1 MPTQPTTR
9 VDLLAEGIDAARA
22 GERGKAR
29 EKLTRLLR
37 QDQKNEQAWLW
48 MSSVVESD
56 RERIYC
62 LNNALK
68 LNPNSKTAKRG
79 LALLGALPPEL
90 RADLDIEIVG
100 VTMEADEKPKP
111 PAKRRVTFRRSRR
124 LENVLIGGVALLLIG
139 VIGLF
144 IANFVIERIRL
155 ASIVP
160 PTPIPPT
167 AAPTLAP
174 TLTPTPTPEIR
185 TATPIANLTP
195 LAQLLNLSFTP
206 TPPPFTL
213 PFFPEESYSR
223 GESAYNA
230 GDYDTATRLF
240 KDALSQNPKNYSAHY
255 YLGEIYLKN
264 EDYNKAF
271 NEFST
276 ALRLNPNFAPGHLGH
291 GQANFELGGNP
302 LGDYDKARAADS
314 QWVEPYIQSA
324 IFYASRRKADAAI
337 NELEAG
343 RSLAPTNVVVMWR
356 LAEQYLAVGR
366 YDDARAVLDLGN
378 EIDPSVLDL
387 YRVRAKLA
395 LALEDYSDAQE
406 AVNTYTA
413 YQSDDAEGWTLAG
426 EAYLGLGDPATA
438 LTHLDRA
445 VGLKPLDSREALIAR
460 GEAQLL
466 LGNADVARSDFD
478 KALAL
483 GITTRFR
490 VSIGRAYYLAGD
502 FETAIAELEK
512 AVESDPTVFDP
523 SYWLG
528 AAQVGAKRYADAIR
542 PLTDAFSNA
551 GSDQQTFDA
560 LYQRAL
566 AYNGAGQTENALA
579 DLQTALALNVSKRA
593 TQQTEALILLKQL
606 GGSPAPTHTPTV
618 TP

>member
-1 MPTQPTTR
+1 MPTQPTTS

-29 EKLTRLLR
+29 EKFTRLLR

-68 LNPNSKTAKRG
+68 INPNNRTAKRG
-79 LALLGALPPEL
+79 LALLGALPAEL
-90 RADLDIEIVG
+90 RAELDIEVVG

-111 PAKRRVTFRRSRR
+111 PAKRRVAFRRSRR

-144 IANFVIERIRL
+144 IANFVFERIRL

-160 PTPIPPT
+160 PTPVPPT
-167 AAPTLAP
+167 A
-174 TLTPTPTPEIR
+174 TLTATATPTFTPTPEIR
-185 TATPIANLTP
+185 TATSIANLTP

-206 TPPPFTL
+206 TPAPFAL

-223 GESAYNA
+223 GENAYNA

-240 KDALSQNPKNYSAHY
+240 KDALSQNSKNYSAHY

-271 NEFST
+271 NEFSSV
-276 ALRLNPNFAPGHLGH
+276 LRLDPSFAPGHLGH
-291 GQANFELGGNP
+291 GQANLGLGGNP
-302 LGDYDKARAADS
+302 LGDYDKARAADP

-324 IFYASRRKADAAI
+324 VFYASRRNTTAAI
-337 NELEAG
+337 SELEAG
-343 RSLAPTNVVVMWR
+343 RSLAPTNVAVLWR

-366 YDDARAVLDLGN
+366 YDDARAALDLGK
-378 EIDPSVLDL
+378 EIDPSALDL

-406 AVNTYTA
+406 ALNTYTA
-413 YQSDDAEGWTLAG
+413 YQPGEAEGWTLAG

-445 VGLKPLDSREALIAR
+445 VGLKPLDPREALIAR

-466 LGNADVARSDFD
+466 LGNADAARGDFD
-478 KALAL
+478 QALTL

-490 VSIGRAYYLAGD
+490 VSIGRAYYRTGD
-502 FETAIAELEK
+502 YETAINELEK

-528 AAQVGAKRYADAIR
+528 AAQVGAKQYPDAIR
-542 PLTDAFSNA
+542 SLTDAFSNA

-566 AYNGAGQTENALA
+566 AYNGAEQTENALA
-579 DLQTALALNVSKRA
+579 DLKAALALNVSKRA
-593 TQQTEALILLKQL
+593 TQQAEAATLLKQL
-606 GGSPAPTHTPTV
+606 GGSPAPTHTPTAK
-618 TP
+618 P